1 MNTIKIQTLYVTGNV
16 KFLDVKRNIEI
27 NSDTISYS
35 KDEEIII
42 ARDNVKIYEREKDI
56 SIMQMK

>member
-1 MNTIKIQTLYVTGNV
+1 MLN
-16 KFLDVKRNIEI
+16 FRFKRNIEI

-42 ARDNVKIYEREKDI
+42 ARDNVKIYERVYFNLCK
-56 SIMQMK
+56 